1 MKLSKSKVNTY
12 LKCPK
17 EFEFQYINK
26 IEMPPNKYMALGSDV
41 HLIAETFADKFGD
54 ELCEVNIQKELDT
67 IAYDDLDM
75 GYDLSMHI
83 DNLSSFFTHVF
94 IDKDYRLFSTEEYLY
109 DKKNNFSG
117 ICDII
122 LENDD
127 DNLVV
132 IDYKT
137 SNSNSFSRYRL
148 ELCYYKML
156 VENVYKRKVDSVGV
170 FFTKNG
176 RLRLLDIKD
185 DDNKRKYLSYSE
197 LDDSLTTLDEV
208 RCKINDKI
216 FPKNHQYTCRFC
228 TYRHLCE
235 DPFYNFR

>member
-1 MKLSKSKVNTY
+1 MKLSKSKINTY

-17 EFEFQYINK
+17 EFEFQYIKK
-26 IEMPPNKYMALGSDV
+26 IEVPPNKYMALGSDV
-41 HLIAETFADKFGD
+41 HLIAEKFTDKFGD
-54 ELCEVNIQKELDT
+54 NICDVDIQNELDK

-75 GYDLSMHI
+75 GYDLSLHI
-83 DNLSSFFTHVF
+83 DNLSSFFKEVF
-94 IDKDYRLFSTEEYLY
+94 IDKDFKLFSTEEYLF

-117 ICDII
+117 ICDIV

-127 DNLVV
+127 NNLVV

-185 DDNKRKYLSYSE
+185 NDNKRKYLSYNE
-197 LDDSLTTLDEV
+197 LNQSLITLRNV
-208 RCKINDKI
+208 RQNINNKK
-216 FPKNHQYTCRFC
+216 FPKIHQYTCRFC

>member
-1 MKLSKSKVNTY
+1 MKLSKSKINTY

-17 EFEFQYINK
+17 EFKFQYIDK

-54 ELCEVNIQKELDT
+54 ELSQVNIQNELDR
-67 IAYDDLDM
+67 IAYDELDM
-75 GYDLSMHI
+75 GYDLSRHI
-83 DNLSSFFTHVF
+83 DSLSLFFKHIFV
-94 IDKDYRLFSTEEYLY
+94 DNDYRLFSTEEYLF
-109 DKKNNFSG
+109 DRKNNFSG

-122 LENDD
+122 LENEDN
-127 DNLVV
+127 NLVV

-137 SNSNSFSRYRL
+137 SNSNSFSKYRL

-170 FFTKNG
+170 FFTKNA

-185 DDNKRKYLSYSE
+185 HENKRKYLSYEE
-197 LDDSLTTLDEV
+197 LDESLNTLDSV
-208 RCKINDKI
+208 RCKIRDKK
-216 FPKNHQYTCRFC
+216 FPKNPQYICKFC
-228 TYRHLCE
+228 TYRNLCD

>member
-1 MKLSKSKVNTY
+1 MKLSKSKINTY

-17 EFEFQYINK
+17 EFKFQYIDK

-41 HLIAETFADKFGD
+41 HLIAEKFTDKFGD
-54 ELCEVNIQKELDT
+54 DITDINIQKELDI

-75 GYDLSMHI
+75 GYDLSLHI
-83 DNLSSFFTHVF
+83 DGLSSFFTHVF
-94 IDKDYRLFSTEEYLY
+94 VENDYKLFSAEEYLY

-122 LENDD
+122 LKNEDN
-127 DNLVV
+127 NLVV

-137 SNSNSFSRYRL
+137 SNSNSFSKYRL

-176 RLRLLDIKD
+176 RLRLLDIED
-185 DDNKRKYLSYSE
+185 NDNKRKYLSYKE
-197 LDDSLTTLDEV
+197 LDESLDTLDFV
-208 RCKINDKI
+208 RCGIRDRK
-216 FPKNHQYTCRFC
+216 FHKNEQYTCRFC

-235 DPFYNFR
+235 DPFYHFR